1 MSFNK
6 EKIKNAQ
13 NAMNE
18 ACLHCGSMH
27 SIECPISVARQALK
41 TLEEPNV

>member
-13 NAMNE
+13 NAVNE
-18 ACLHCGSMH
+18 VCLHCGSTH
-27 SIECPISVARQALK
+27 SNECPISVARQALRS
-41 TLEEPNV
+41 LE